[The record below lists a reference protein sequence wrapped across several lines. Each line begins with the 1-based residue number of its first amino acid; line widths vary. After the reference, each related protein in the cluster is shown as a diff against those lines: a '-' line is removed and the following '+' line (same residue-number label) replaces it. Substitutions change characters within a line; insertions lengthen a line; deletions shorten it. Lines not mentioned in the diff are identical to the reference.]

1 MENLEFCRKI
11 LNIMKR
17 NRREEGIAGAMS
29 RMEMGHDFGKLENAG
44 PSFVLIS

>member
-1 MENLEFCRKI
+1 MESLEFCRKI
-11 LNIMKR
+11 LNMKR